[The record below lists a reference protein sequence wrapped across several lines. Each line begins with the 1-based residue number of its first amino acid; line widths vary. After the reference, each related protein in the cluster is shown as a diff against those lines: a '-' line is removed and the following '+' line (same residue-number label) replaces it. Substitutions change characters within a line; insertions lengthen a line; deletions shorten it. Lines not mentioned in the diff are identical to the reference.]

1 MAQTRREMTSMILD
15 LNYMCERG
23 CLARHLGRS
32 VDPRACL
39 LADTYTTNRNDWVW
53 WTAACPV
60 SGGGSGITDIPLVGR
75 LADNR
80 RCGLEKGVEVNG
92 VHQFPS

>member
-53 WTAACPV
+53 
-60 SGGGSGITDIPLVGR
+60 
-75 LADNR
+75 
-80 RCGLEKGVEVNG
+80 
-92 VHQFPS
+92 